1 MKKNRNKI
9 FIIFLSYGIMLISE
23 LVKGNS
29 LTLREFDF
37 DSKPIKA
44 YTDAIKYHVKANGYE
59 KKYKDEMENNFYKYT
74 TGPGR
79 ELESERAKMQGYG
92 NYVMK
97 PDTSL
102 YGFIEYCHIADSV
115 RCDIASRYL
124 DETNINYCNY
134 EKLMTYKNQVLSG
147 MKTTHVNNFWTLMSS
162 EEFNRYQDIY
172 YYCYYTHKV
181 VLRSGFSLSYLSEI
195 RDRDKDGS
203 KEFLT
208 VSTTYAYAIGKDS
221 AINFTVERGDIIP
234 FLYVKYRGTEEN
246 DSYVDD
252 EEFERIKSSPY
263 EIARYVYVAL
273 IEGWVENID
282 DNHLWEEEYEAVFG
296 ETYRSD
302 DLIAS
307 VDTLREWYTV
317 AKEKYKRERGNKGN
331 NLIGSNLDT
340 IIESDYSISEQIEAV
355 DYYLKNV
362 VEIGKYKEN
371 MARNELMAKYM
382 MENSRIN
389 DIIKDYSVGIN
400 FITENLQRGTSR
412 SKNTKSIVLS
422 DFQVLEFDHT
432 LNEKNK
438 HSDEDGITD
447 LEELTGKANGDIEKD
462 RVKWV
467 EITSPLKK
475 AYISKKGSEVGYAE
489 ELKRLFTNNG
499 GKFDKNGNKIQI
511 GHFDY
516 DENNRAYYRTTNYV
530 SNPMLNDT
538 DFDGIQDNEDSNKT
552 RGEFKGSA
560 GDIGKIEYTN
570 AFRNSFVDNYKYNDE
585 LSVMSLMIA
594 NGKYVDTNQ
603 VNVNSIKQYIERLGF
618 KNVLLKENFRIFS
631 EKAKSKAL
639 SEILKA
645 QMNIDVAK
653 EELSKRKEAHDKA
666 SLEEYIKDVTEY
678 ASACAE
684 LSILAAEEAK
694 LAALETVAAEKEYD
708 EKYGNEE

>member
-1 MKKNRNKI
+1 
-9 FIIFLSYGIMLISE
+9 
-23 LVKGNS
+23 
-29 LTLREFDF
+29 
-37 DSKPIKA
+37 
-44 YTDAIKYHVKANGYE
+44 
-59 KKYKDEMENNFYKYT
+59 
-74 TGPGR
+74 
-79 ELESERAKMQGYG
+79 
-92 NYVMK
+92 
-97 PDTSL
+97 
-102 YGFIEYCHIADSV
+102 
-115 RCDIASRYL
+115 
-124 DETNINYCNY
+124 
-134 EKLMTYKNQVLSG
+134 
-147 MKTTHVNNFWTLMSS
+147 
-162 EEFNRYQDIY
+162 
-172 YYCYYTHKV
+172 
-181 VLRSGFSLSYLSEI
+181 
-195 RDRDKDGS
+195 
-203 KEFLT
+203 
-208 VSTTYAYAIGKDS
+208 
-221 AINFTVERGDIIP
+221 
-234 FLYVKYRGTEEN
+234 
-246 DSYVDD
+246 
-252 EEFERIKSSPY
+252 
-263 EIARYVYVAL
+263 
-273 IEGWVENID
+273 
-282 DNHLWEEEYEAVFG
+282 
-296 ETYRSD
+296 
-302 DLIAS
+302 

-362 VEIGKYKEN
+362 VEISKYKET

-438 HSDEDGITD
+438 HSDDDGITD
-447 LEELTGKANGDIEKD
+447 LEELTGKANGDIEID

-499 GKFDKNGNKIQI
+499 GKFDKNGNKILI

-570 AFRNSFVDNYKYNDE
+570 DFRNFFVDNYKYNDE

-618 KNVLLKENFRIFS
+618 KNVLLKENFRISNEETIKGKLYIGKKTIQYRTYESKSDNKGKNSYKDIYGVFLMDFDNEINMKQLVVNFDIDMIETHYDYIARDVERYVDEYMTMYQS
-631 EKAKSKAL
+631 NDDYCFWVTGYSIAGGVASHVSPYLIGKGETYTYTFGAPNTTKGGSTANVNVKNIINEDDVIPKILNIKDGYSRVGETYNDSIFDNLQKEYRKLVGSFKNYEAYTKKANTVKRAITNIKSKEATKT
-639 SEILKA
+639 LK
-645 QMNIDVAK
+645 DKVCK
-653 EELSKRKEAHDKA
+653 LLSKFL
-666 SLEEYIKDVTEY
+666 SNFEYIHDGVTMAEYPEIGVYLNPNVKKVKDGHSKKAYYALAKTLNGFDLDNYDVNWTTYEEEISSEEERNNEQRYTEDLL
-678 ASACAE
+678 SAIE
-684 LSILAAEEAK
+684 IVGNWYIQNVPTYETSEEANR
-694 LAALETVAAEKEYD
+694 TTQTQRDNAEKLRETSWGGIYIYKYDDLGTQTNEYID
-708 EKYGNEE
+708 ERVE